1 MEAEQKNY
9 SIDDLLEY
17 SYYRLGLDNKYYPIF
32 KEKALLAFES
42 ISDSPLGP
50 TQTDINRCLKQA
62 EEQIVYYIGQ
72 LKSGKSEDEINV
84 APKSFLLY
92 AFEKIVDLA
101 RGSQL
106 SNDFY
111 CEAALY
117 ITLLSEK
124 LNLTK
129 NQIVMMA
136 LFLNWHDDS
145 TIRLSEIGEYVNCL
159 PIHLLSYKN
168 DIDELERREYIR
180 CCRETPG
187 YKKYV
192 SYRVPYGVIE
202 AINRDE
208 KYIPRKCTG
217 LSCQELFGELEEIFD
232 LRKEKE
238 ITYENMTK
246 KIDSLLEDN
255 NKLKFVETIDLWFSD
270 DEEEK
275 YMLLMFCHLC
285 VNNYNDDIGYYDLDF
300 LYDEKR
306 DWIRV
311 KSELSKGTHDLFFRK
326 LIEYNNDEG
335 MVDRESFRLTNY
347 AKSELLSEIPLKKRN
362 QNNSELIHSDKIVEK
377 KLFYGQSIQ
386 NQIDELEGLL
396 DESHYQAITS
406 RMKNAGFRC
415 GFTCL
420 FYGAPGTGK
429 TETVL
434 QLARQTG
441 RDILQVDVSKIK
453 SCWVGESEKNIKNL
467 FDTYKDKVKKSSIAP
482 ILLFNEADAII
493 SKRQE
498 GAERS
503 VDKMENSIQNIILQE
518 MENLDGI
525 MIATTNLA
533 QNMDKA
539 FERRFLYKIKFEK
552 PTLEARMHIWHEM
565 IPTLSEDDTMT
576 LAEKYEFS
584 GGQIENIA
592 RHNAINGILY
602 GDKANSLEALMSY
615 CDNERLETKQTRKI
629 GF

>member
-1 MEAEQKNY
+1 MEAIQKNY
-9 SIDDLLEY
+9 SFDDLLEY
-17 SYYRLGLDNKYYPIF
+17 SYYRLGLDDKYYPIF
-32 KEKALLAFES
+32 KEKALFVFES
-42 ISDSPLGP
+42 IPESLLGP
-50 TQTDINRCLKQA
+50 TQTDINICLRKA
-62 EEQIVYYIGQ
+62 EEFIISYVCQIK
-72 LKSGKSEDEINV
+72 LGKSEDEIMFT
-84 APKSFLLY
+84 PKSYLLA
-92 AFEKIVDLA
+92 AFEKIVDIA

-106 SNDFY
+106 NDYFY
-111 CEAALY
+111 RSADTY
-117 ITLLSEK
+117 IKYVSEI
-124 LNLTK
+124 LDLTK
-129 NQIVMMA
+129 SQCVMMA
-136 LFLNWHDDS
+136 LFLNWCDDCA
-145 TIRLSEIGEYVNCL
+145 IRLSEIGEYVNCTT
-159 PIHLLSYKN
+159 IHLLLYQN
-168 DIDELERREYIR
+168 DIDELERKEYIR
-180 CCRETPG
+180 CCRETSG

-202 AINRDE
+202 AINRGE
-208 KYIPRKCTG
+208 RYIPRKCTG
-217 LSCQELFGELEEIFD
+217 LSCQELFGELEEIFG
-232 LRKEKE
+232 LRREKE

-255 NKLKFVETIDLWFSD
+255 NQLKFVETIDLWYSD

-275 YMLLMFCHLC
+275 YLLLLFCHLC
-285 VNNYNDDIGYYDLDF
+285 VNNGDDDIGFHDLVF

-306 DWIRV
+306 DWIRT

-326 LIEYNNDEG
+326 LIEYNHDAG
-335 MVDRESFRLTNY
+335 MVDRESFRLTND
-347 AKSELLSEIPLKKRN
+347 AKSELLSEIFLKKRDK
-362 QNNSELIHSDKIVEK
+362 NNSELILSDKIVVK
-377 KLFYGQSIQ
+377 KLFFGQSIQ
-386 NQIDELEGLL
+386 NQIDELGGLL
-396 DESHYQAITS
+396 DEGHYREVTS
-406 RMKNAGFRC
+406 RMKKAGFRC

-453 SCWVGESEKNIKNL
+453 SCWVGESEKNIKSL
-467 FDTYKDKVKKSSIAP
+467 FDTYKDKVKKSNIAP

-493 SKRQE
+493 NKRQE
-498 GAERS
+498 GAEHG

-565 IPTLSEDDTMT
+565 IPALSDDDIKT
-576 LAEKYEFS
+576 LADRYDFS

-592 RHNAINGILY
+592 RHYAISNILY
-602 GDKANSLEALMSY
+602 GENKNNIESLMTY